1 MAASG
6 ADCLRQLGA
15 GGVDLILLD
24 IHLPDMSGLEVMR
37 RIRAAGSTVDVIVV
51 TQARDL
57 SVVQAAVSF
66 GSMQYLIKPFT
77 FAAVR
82 QKLERYQEYRSM
94 LTENNLMLVQ
104 QEVDRLLHTLRDPME
119 SDLPKG
125 INPESLQ
132 VVVSALRSR
141 TPAGE
146 PSGGMSAA
154 EVASD
159 VRLVP
164 GDGPALPGVPG
175 HLGHG
180 GAQRAL
186 PQRRASRGRV
196 PAGAAGSAGP
206 APLTLTSTGSRV
218 ARGHPA
224 VPPSHHCIVA
234 GRGGGRCAD
243 PRGGPGSGPG
253 SPASPRAGGA
263 WPVSC
268 SPSRPR

>member
-1 MAASG
+1 MLRVLIVEDQAAAAEVLAAYVERVPGFEVAGQAASG

-94 LTENNLMLVQ
+94 LTENNLVLVQ
-104 QEVDRLLHTLRDPME
+104 QEVDRLLHTRRDPME

-132 VVVSALRSR
+132 VVVSALRSFR
-141 TPAGE
+141 ATAGE
-146 PSGGMSAA
+146 AAGGLSAA
-154 EVASD
+154 EVASASGSSR
-159 VRLVP
+159 VTARRYLEYLVTSGIAVRSARYRSAGRPEVEYRLVP
-164 GDGPALPGVPG
+164 RSVQG
-175 HLGHG
+175 
-180 GAQRAL
+180 Q
-186 PQRRASRGRV
+186 
-196 PAGAAGSAGP
+196 
-206 APLTLTSTGSRV
+206 PLV
-218 ARGHPA
+218 
-224 VPPSHHCIVA
+224 
-234 GRGGGRCAD
+234 
-243 PRGGPGSGPG
+243 
-253 SPASPRAGGA
+253 
-263 WPVSC
+263 
-268 SPSRPR
+268 